1 MRSWVRCCTVSS
13 IIYLPVSV
21 AARKGV
27 SALVALSQ
35 GRRVALT
42 SYGRVVA
49 VIDSPDSV
57 DERARQIRDAVW
69 AVLQAAAGL
78 TADRQHRYSLDELC
92 ARAGV
97 DIEGVRERAAQIR
110 SDASSTGSPTSTP
123 GSKSMPT
130 TTVSGH
136 CSPI

>member
-1 MRSWVRCCTVSS
+1 MSS

-69 AVLQAAAGL
+69 AVLKAAAGL

-97 DIEGVRERAAQIR
+97 EIEGVRERAAQIR
-110 SDASSTGSPTSTP
+110 SQSDTR
-123 GSKSMPT
+123 
-130 TTVSGH
+130 
-136 CSPI
+136 